1 MSNILIHIID
11 NSDDQ
16 VMIKKMVSAVPREGD
31 DVRLV
36 LKGNVHYFKVI
47 MVVWVY
53 DEPIC
58 PFERVNIGVEEL

>member
-31 DVRLV
+31 EVRL
-36 LKGNVHYFKVI
+36 LWKGHVHYFKV
-47 MVVWVY
+47 MLVVWVY
-53 DEPIC
+53 DEPGC
-58 PFERVNIGVEEL
+58 PFDRVNIDVEEL